1 MFKHARANR
10 RLLLIDL
17 LLAASLVAC
26 LLWLVLCFL
35 LLPIVMF
42 VRSWQRKVV
51 A

>member
-1 MFKHARANR
+1 MFRHALTKPRG
-10 RLLLIDL
+10 LLVDL

-26 LLWLVLCFL
+26 LFWLVLCFL